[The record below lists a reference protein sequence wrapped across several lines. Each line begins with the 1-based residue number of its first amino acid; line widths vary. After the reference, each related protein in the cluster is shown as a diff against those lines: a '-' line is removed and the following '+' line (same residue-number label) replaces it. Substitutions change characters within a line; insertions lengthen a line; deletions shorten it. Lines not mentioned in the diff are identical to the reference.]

1 LVAAA
6 KRDALIPVTTEKDL
20 ARLHVGG
27 ELPAWAQGIEAF
39 PVKLE
44 FDSALKLRR
53 FVSDRL
59 LRARDAKFRKR

>member
-1 LVAAA
+1 
-6 KRDALIPVTTEKDL
+6 VTTEKDL
-20 ARLHVGG
+20 ARLRVDG
-27 ELPAWAQGIEAF
+27 ELPSWAEGIAAF

-59 LRARDAKFRKR
+59 LRARDGRFRKG